1 MPRVLVVDDHPF
13 VRRGVE
19 SILHTA
25 PEWEL
30 CGEADNGN
38 DAITLSESLKP
49 EVIIMDVSMPGLNG
63 IEATRT
69 IHKNHP
75 DTKVVLL
82 TLHDAGELVKSAF
95 RAGARGY
102 LLKVDAE
109 QELLKA
115 LRTVIGE
122 GSYISSKIDH
132 KIADAVINEMTEQPQ
147 PQT

>member
-13 VRRGVE
+13 IRRGVQT
-19 SILHTA
+19 ILHSA

-38 DAITLSESLKP
+38 DAIRLSETLKP

-69 IHKNHP
+69 IHRNNP
-75 DTKVVLL
+75 GTKVVLL
-82 TLHDAGELVKSAF
+82 TLHEAAELVRSAF

-102 LLKVDAE
+102 LLKVDVE
-109 QELLKA
+109 KELIKA
-115 LRTVIGE
+115 LRIVIGE
-122 GSYISSKIDH
+122 GSYISPKIDH
-132 KIADAVINEMTEQPQ
+132 SVAESVILEAAGEPHS
-147 PQT
+147 